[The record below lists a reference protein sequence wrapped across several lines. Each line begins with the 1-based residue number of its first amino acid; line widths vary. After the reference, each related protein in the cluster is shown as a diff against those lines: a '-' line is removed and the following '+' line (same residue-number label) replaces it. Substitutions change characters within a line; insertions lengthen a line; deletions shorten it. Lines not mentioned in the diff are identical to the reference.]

1 MIQKNSS
8 VWLTEHSGK
17 MQNIRSISTNPLTNT
32 FCSTMHGCGKDG
44 TICTHCYAFA
54 LTKLRAAMRERIQ
67 NNSELLSK
75 AVLIPS
81 ALPRYSDEL
90 MRFNSFGEIIN
101 ANHLINLFSIC
112 NNNPQ
117 TMHVLY
123 TKRMNLVEMF
133 HCFVPHNLIIVES
146 NPNINTIRTK
156 PASWAASM
164 VFNVITKDYAKI
176 HDVPITCIQ
185 NCDKCRKCYTK
196 SFKGKFVVEM
206 LK

>member
-1 MIQKNSS
+1 MITKDS
-8 VWLTEHSGK
+8 VHITVHSGK
-17 MQNIRSISTNPLTNT
+17 MENIRSISTNPQSNT
-32 FCSTMHGCGKDG
+32 FCQFMNGCGKTG
-44 TICTHCYAFA
+44 VICTHCYAV
-54 LTKLRAAMRERIQ
+54 TMMKLRAALKEHLQ

-81 ALPRYSDEL
+81 ALPKYSDEL

-117 TMHVLY
+117 TTHVLY

-133 HCFVPHNLIIVES
+133 VKFKPKNLIIVES
-146 NPNINTIRTK
+146 NPIINIVRTK
-156 PASWAASM
+156 PQSKTADL
-164 VFNVITKDYAKI
+164 VFNVVTKDYFK
-176 HDVPITCIQ
+176 DDGRSITCLQ
-185 NCDKCRKCYTK
+185 HCDSCRKCYTK